1 MSHVQSDPVTSVADL
16 AAMAADNLANEV
28 EQATADV
35 VVLLFVRLQSG
46 EYMQPATVQCSW
58 QDWLIKN
65 VVPGPPPAER
75 QRREAEAS
83 DRATEQ

>member
-1 MSHVQSDPVTSVADL
+1 MQSDPVTSVADL
-16 AAMAADNLANEV
+16 AAMAADNLHNAA
-28 EQATADV
+28 EQVAADV

-46 EYMQPATVQCSW
+46 EYLQAATEQVNW

-75 QRREAEAS
+75 QRREAEAC